1 MLNKRV
7 IEFLKAKFER
17 NNSGFS
23 MSVEIFKIA
32 KKNTQLRKICI
43 KFYWN
48 GRKKWV
54 GLNLKIFRN

>member
-1 MLNKRV
+1 MFNKHV
-7 IEFLKAKFER
+7 VEFLKAKLER
-17 NNSGFS
+17 NSSGFS
-23 MSVEIFKIA
+23 MNDIEIFKIA
-32 KKNTQLRKICI
+32 KNTQLRKICI

>member
-1 MLNKRV
+1 MFNKRV

-17 NNSGFS
+17 NNLGFS

-32 KKNTQLRKICI
+32 KNTQLRKICI

>member
-1 MLNKRV
+1 MRDW
-7 IEFLKAKFER
+7 IFKAKFER

-48 GRKKWV
+48 DAKN
-54 GLNLKIFRN
+54 GLG

>member
-1 MLNKRV
+1 MFNKRV

-17 NNSGFS
+17 NSSGFS
-23 MSVEIFKIA
+23 MSIEIFKIA
-32 KKNTQLRKICI
+32 KNTQLRKICI

-54 GLNLKIFRN
+54 GLN